1 MTRARLGWL
10 IAVLVVAAPSA
21 SHAAAWSNFLRPTTF
36 SAAFAEADTLWCVS
50 RDAGLVQYRP
60 STHTFKSYVR
70 EPNGLASNR
79 LSSLALDRSR
89 RMWLGT
95 YGSGASVFSSD
106 RSSWALVNVFD
117 GLPSDSVNAL
127 TAEGDSMWI
136 ATTRGIAVWDGH
148 DIGGVLP
155 DGVNPSPFASDNIT
169 GLVRRG
175 DTVWVGTRAGVY
187 RSLLSQGL
195 ISWATQNTGLG
206 SLAIDDLISD
216 GQSLFARANFA
227 GYRYDAGQGRWLVAS
242 GLGAV
247 LTVSSAQGNV
257 FLNSSAG
264 LFRWSG
270 TAWSLLDAT
279 LAGSSNSPLIATA
292 DAAGQRYAIG
302 RIATV
307 LSVGGAGVYML
318 PAGGVGAWTFDLPP
332 GPPGNSCLNLDIE
345 GNRVYVTTYGTGI
358 GRLQA
363 ESAWKYWYPPV
374 RTHFG
379 TDNFFRPTFPYAML
393 IDKTSNKWFTCWA
406 PVRFTATCEPDTGS
420 IDILRDGLGTESV
433 GHLLLGKAPEAARL
447 SFGRAST
454 ADSAGGK
461 WFGLDSP
468 CADQG
473 DLNPAGLLYFKTRT
487 VGNVVNDTAFVAN
500 FNTGSG
506 ASLPSNL
513 VLSLTTD
520 RNGRVWAG
528 TPVGL
533 CNFVPDSLPLGQPP
547 GINPVPPPPATSSF
561 SVRGLAT
568 RRDTLWVFAGSGLY
582 QYSINGSYRG
592 SYDIPSG
599 PSLQAVRP
607 IDVGRDGTLWLGTA
621 NGLRAYRPGRDKE
634 DYTTANSPLADDD
647 VRSVRVDPV
656 TGYVWVATAGGLSRF
671 DPGFIA
677 AAQQLPSLTMSVYPN
692 PARLSALGVALRIKG
707 NGTTY
712 DGAIYDLNG
721 RRVSRF
727 TLRGNGRA
735 VWDGRDSHG
744 DPVQPGI
751 YFLRAESGGRSAV
764 VRVVLLR

>member
-1 MTRARLGWL
+1 MGWL
-10 IAVLVVAAPSA
+10 VAVLLLAAPSSA
-21 SHAAAWSNFLRPTTF
+21 HAAGAWRSYLRPTTI
-36 SAAFAEADTLWCVS
+36 SAALAEADTLWCVS

-60 STHTFKSYVR
+60 STHAFKSYVR

-79 LSSLALDRSR
+79 LSSVALDRSR

-95 YGSGASVFSSD
+95 YGSGASVLSSN
-106 RSSWALVNVFD
+106 RESWALVNVFD

-155 DGVNPSPFASDNIT
+155 DGVNPSPFASDNIS

-175 DTVWVGTRAGVY
+175 DTVWVATRAGVY

-195 ISWATQNTGLG
+195 TRWATQNIGLN
-206 SLAIDDLISD
+206 SLAIDELVSD
-216 GQSLFARANFA
+216 GQTLFARANFA
-227 GYRYDAGQGRWLVAS
+227 AYRYDGPQARWTLAGGV
-242 GLGAV
+242 GAV
-247 LTVSSAQGNV
+247 FTVGTAHGAV
-257 FLNSSAG
+257 FLNSSTG

-270 TAWSLLDAT
+270 SGWSLLDAT
-279 LAGSSNSPLIATA
+279 LAGASSSPLVATA
-292 DAAGQRYAIG
+292 DAAGQLYAIG
-302 RIATV
+302 RIS
-307 LSVGGAGVYML
+307 SVVSAGGAGVYVR
-318 PAGGVGAWTFDLPP
+318 PAGGVGSWTFDLPP
-332 GPPGNSCLNLDIE
+332 GPPGNSCLNVDIE
-345 GNRVYVTTYGTGI
+345 GNRVYVTTYDTGI

-374 RTHFG
+374 STHLG
-379 TDNFFRPTFPYAML
+379 TDDFFRPTFPFAML

-406 PVRFTATCEPDTGS
+406 PVKFTSTCVPDTGV
-420 IDILRDGLGTESV
+420 IDILRDGPGGESV
-433 GHLLLGKAPEAARL
+433 GHMLLGKAPEAARW

-473 DLNPAGLLYFKTRT
+473 DLNPAGLLYFKTLP
-487 VGNVVNDTAFVAN
+487 GIIPANDTAFVAN
-500 FNTGSG
+500 YNSG
-506 ASLPSNL
+506 NGTSLPSNL

-520 RNGRVWAG
+520 RTGRVWAG
-528 TPVGL
+528 TPQGL
-533 CNFVPDSLPLGQPP
+533 CNFMPDSLPGQPP
-547 GINPVPPPPATSSF
+547 VIHTVSPPPVTSSF

-582 QYSINGSYRG
+582 QYSINAGYRG

-607 IDVGRDGTLWLGTA
+607 VDVGRDGTLWLGTA
-621 NGLRAYRPGRDKE
+621 NGLRAYRPSRDKE

-647 VRSVRVDPV
+647 VRSVRVDPL

-671 DPGFIA
+671 DPGFVA

-692 PARLSALGVALRIKG
+692 PARLSALGVPIRIKG

-712 DGAIYDLNG
+712 DGTVYDLNG
-721 RRVSRF
+721 RSVSRF
-727 TLRGNGRA
+727 SVRGNGRA
-735 VWDGRDSHG
+735 VWDGRDPHG
-744 DPVQPGI
+744 DLVQPGI